1 MRLLPLGGASAIGAS
16 CLLLTTAGRR
26 VLIDAGIRP
35 GASGDQALPDLA
47 RLQREGVDGCVL
59 THAHSDHWGALPL
72 ALRSLK
78 VPVLAT
84 RATRD
89 LVLAQARLAAA
100 GAAVDPPSIAPADVD
115 RLEKAFLASE
125 FLQPMRPF
133 GPDLR
138 ITLYPAGHIPGAAS
152 ILCES
157 REGRVW
163 ISGDFTVR
171 DSVLVPGVLLPLGR
185 VDFAVLDAT
194 LGNRPGVNR
203 AEEEASL
210 PDLVARALARGG
222 HVLLPVAP
230 LGRAQ
235 EILVLLKR
243 AARRGQIPAPVRVAG
258 AAADLS
264 DLLAKHPV
272 FLRNEIR
279 RELRDEP
286 LLQGVVQRVENP
298 KATIQGPPAV
308 IVATGTRFFGGASG
322 ECAAALLDSG
332 RNTIL
337 LCDDEDEESHGPSVL
352 KKARARSPQLVLN
365 GRTVPT
371 EAVVEMYTLAMHA
384 DAKEALQTV
393 SKLIPRRTI
402 LVHGSSA
409 SRTALASDLLRF
421 THTETEMP
429 QEGEPVEL
437 PPPRHRSVF
446 EPPRRAARVRPVEP
460 ALLRIL
466 CAQLANGQRRIF
478 SLDELILLYTEQE
491 GVADE
496 GYRSAFIRAIEEA
509 TGFPRFV
516 ADERR
521 PYLYRVITN
530 EDTRW
535 SPEQLR
541 SFVQSMFQGAAD
553 YYRVGFYEL
562 ERKLRLYFDFPEIA
576 RVKHRERL
584 EALANETGWTVEVNE
599 TPRLE
604 RIAQVVR
611 ELLPPGSLLPGPPA
625 IRTRTREV
633 TVRVR
638 GPLEDQIDAGWREA
652 FRERTGYTLHLKEM
666 SQTAEGS
673 TSANAPRMEINQ
685 AFARILERFQ
695 TEPDKPYRKSRK
707 TDDYGEYIEVG
718 FLTPEI
724 GMRYL
729 DILGEL
735 GAETGWRID
744 ISHSANLA
752 GLQDVVRSLL
762 PDPSLLAREPSFYP
776 QTRLVRV
783 KLQRPLAREAAEE
796 LRRRFEERTGLPLEI
811 DAAGEGEPQ

>member
-16 CLLLTTAGRR
+16 ALLLETAGRC
-26 VLIDAGIRP
+26 VLLDAGIRL
-35 GASGDQALPDLA
+35 GASGGEVFPDLA
-47 RLQREGVDGCVL
+47 SLHRKTVDGYVL
-59 THAHSDHWGALPL
+59 THAHPDHWGALPRV
-72 ALRSLK
+72 LRRNRA
-78 VPVLAT
+78 PILAT

-89 LVLAQARLAAA
+89 LVLAQARL
-100 GAAVDPPSIAPADVD
+100 GATDPSCEIPTIRPEEIEL
-115 RLEKAFLASE
+115 LEKAFLTGE
-125 FLQPMRPF
+125 FLQPLRPF

-157 REGRVW
+157 REGRIW

-171 DSVLVPGVLLPLGR
+171 DSTLVPGVLLPLGR

-194 LGNRPGVNR
+194 LGTRPVINRGD
-203 AEEEASL
+203 EEAGL
-210 PDLVARALARGG
+210 PELVAKALARGG

-243 AARRGQIPAPVRVAG
+243 AARRGQFAAPVRVDG

-264 DLLAKHPV
+264 DLLAEHPS
-272 FLRNEIR
+272 FLRNELR
-279 RELRDEP
+279 RELRGEP
-286 LLQGVVQRVENP
+286 LLQGVLERVQDR
-298 KATIQGPPAV
+298 KAAMHGPPAV
-308 IVATGTRFFGGASG
+308 FVATGARLRDG
-322 ECAAALLDSG
+322 AAAEYAAAFADSN

-337 LCDDEDEESHGPSVL
+337 LCDEEDEESHGPSIL
-352 KKARARSPQLVLN
+352 KKARGRSPQLVV
-365 GRTVPT
+365 TDKVVPT
-371 EAVVEMYTLAMHA
+371 QAAVEMYTLSMHA
-384 DAKEALQTV
+384 DAKEALQTI

-409 SRTALASDLLRF
+409 ARTSLASELLRF

-429 QEGEPVEL
+429 QEGEPVDL
-437 PPPRHRSVF
+437 PPPRHRIVF

-460 ALLRIL
+460 TLLRIL

-491 GVADE
+491 GVTDE
-496 GYRSAFIRAIEEA
+496 TYRASFIRAIEEA
-509 TGFPRFV
+509 AGFPRFV

-535 SPEQLR
+535 SSEQLR
-541 SFVQSMFQGAAD
+541 SFVQSMFHGTAD

-562 ERKLRLYFDFPEIA
+562 ERKLRLYFDFPDVA
-576 RVKHRERL
+576 REKHRGRL
-584 EALANETGWTVEVNE
+584 EALANETGWTVEVND
-599 TPRLE
+599 TPRPE
-604 RIAQVVR
+604 RFVEVAR
-611 ELLPPGSLLPGPPA
+611 EMLPPGALLPGPPA

-638 GPLEDQIDAGWREA
+638 GPLEETTIAGCREA

-666 SQTAEGS
+666 PMEG
-673 TSANAPRMEINQ
+673 AAPPDAPRLEVNQ
-685 AFARILERFQ
+685 AFARILERFEK
-695 TEPDKPYRKSRK
+695 EPDKPYRKSRK
-707 TDDYGEYIEVG
+707 TDDHGEYIEVG

-735 GAETGWRID
+735 ASETGWRID

-762 PDPSLLAREPSFYP
+762 PDRCLLAREPSFYP
-776 QTRLVRV
+776 QTRLVRI
-783 KLQRPLAREAAEE
+783 KLQQPLTREAAEE
-796 LRRRFEERTGLPLEI
+796 LRKRFEERTGLPLEI
-811 DAAGEGEPQ
+811 EGPADEEPQ